1 MGRFP
6 LRAQILTALVVFSNV
21 AGNTL
26 LSAEVKRAT
35 GAAALLLN
43 PLFLAGIAL
52 LAFWTVSRTTLM
64 SWADLSY
71 ILPVTALGYVLTTAA
86 GAWFLGEQVS
96 ITRWAASVLIVAGTV
111 LAGSTTAKTT
121 SSEHDR

>member
-1 MGRFP
+1 MNRFP
-6 LRAQILTALVVFSNV
+6 LRAQALTALVVISNV

-26 LSAEVKRAT
+26 LSAEVKRASST
-35 GAAALLLN
+35 LSLLLN
-43 PLFLAGIAL
+43 PLFLAGVGL

-71 ILPVTALGYVLTTAA
+71 VLPVTALGYVLTTAA

-96 ITRWAASVLIVAGTV
+96 MTRWAASVLIVAGTV
-111 LAGSTTAKTT
+111 LAGTTDPKTT
-121 SSEHDR
+121 SERDH